1 MFSSI
6 SIKQAVVVVVVE
18 GVPVVVVV
26 LVVVVVVVTVV
37 LLVVVYCV
45 ALEVTEA
52 TSSTPTFIKVKV
64 YKGTNMY

>member
-1 MFSSI
+1 M
-6 SIKQAVVVVVVE
+6 E

-45 ALEVTEA
+45 ALEVPKA
-52 TSSTPTFIKVKV
+52 TSSTPTFIKVK
-64 YKGTNMY
+64 GL